1 MSVFRAS
8 WLAKCA
14 SRFAF
19 LSDCRS
25 QRERRPALLPSRRV
39 NSKHEFC
46 AHARALS
53 HVHAPVSG
61 CLGRTLG
68 DGRKKEKKKKRNLSQ
83 SDVDL
88 VIMPVTEARH
98 MLVERY
104 RAISLRDSLIICF
117 LFSFVVPKS
126 LRGNLLR
133 RAKEAKKLFARR
145 FTTRREYQPT
155 MMGLTLPLR
164 TGADGFSE
172 AELRCFLFLE
182 GGGWLHEPVS
192 LRIL

>member
-1 MSVFRAS
+1 MPVFRAS

-25 QRERRPALLPSRRV
+25 QRERRPALLPSQRV

-46 AHARALS
+46 AHAHALS

-68 DGRKKEKKKKRNLSQ
+68 DGRKKKKKKKRNLSQ

-88 VIMPVTEARH
+88 VIMPVTAARH

-104 RAISLRDSLIICF
+104 RAISLRDSLIIFF
-117 LFSFVVPKS
+117 LVSFVVPKS
-126 LRGNLLR
+126 LHLSEVTYCVAQKKRKNCSLGALR
-133 RAKEAKKLFARR
+133 L
-145 FTTRREYQPT
+145 
-155 MMGLTLPLR
+155 
-164 TGADGFSE
+164 DGSIN
-172 AELRCFLFLE
+172 
-182 GGGWLHEPVS
+182 PQ
-192 LRIL
+192 